1 MYSYEKE
8 DGGTHKFFVLKTQ
21 LLPVSK
27 NNILRTEENTK
38 DNKDKN
44 RQYLLANI
52 LLLIWVL
59 TVLCSIKSVWHM
71 KIENEQLNKENAVLK
86 KAVRDNI
93 AKETFTNLPLE
104 DASLGSSGQPH
115 RNSPNLSWSGIAQI
129 FWSSTVKTP
138 GDKNLMIRDLAEQI
152 YTMEN
157 KLDQLRIDETQ
168 VERTDDLEEF
178 AERESQEMFTLVD
191 NSEALLE
198 SKKQDS
204 DDLREN
210 DNETLKDLT
219 DTESE
224 EDLTMDSQTESKF

>member
-1 MYSYEKE
+1 M
-8 DGGTHKFFVLKTQ
+8 
-21 LLPVSK
+21 
-27 NNILRTEENTK
+27 
-38 DNKDKN
+38 
-44 RQYLLANI
+44 
-52 LLLIWVL
+52 
-59 TVLCSIKSVWHM
+59 
-71 KIENEQLNKENAVLK
+71 
-86 KAVRDNI
+86 

-104 DASLGSSGQPH
+104 DASLESSGQPH
-115 RNSPNLSWSGIAQI
+115 RNSQNLSWSGIAQI

-157 KLDQLRIDETQ
+157 KLDQVRIEETQ
-168 VERTDDLEEF
+168 VEDILKREERTDDLEEF

-210 DNETLKDLT
+210 DNERLKDLS
-219 DTESE
+219 DTE
-224 EDLTMDSQTESKF
+224 EDLTRDSQTESKFESKVESIPEVEKETELLSFDVSIDN